1 MYCTSL
7 ETEYGCYDDSNIS
20 DDSKNMDTVNMDTID
35 VSKFYVNI
43 KDRLKFAL
51 LNINSLRHKLYPIKD
66 VLQNNY
72 IDILM
77 LQETK
82 LDESFLDAQFNIQGF
97 MLHRLDHRNNAE
109 GLIMYVRGDFSR
121 TEYKG

>member
-7 ETEYGCYDDSNIS
+7 ETESGCYDDSNIS
-20 DDSKNMDTVNMDTID
+20 DDNKNMDTVNVDTVNVDTID
-35 VSKFYVNI
+35 VSKFYVNN
-43 KDRLKFAL
+43 KDKLKFAL

-77 LQETK
+77 LQ
-82 LDESFLDAQFNIQGF
+82 
-97 MLHRLDHRNNAE
+97 
-109 GLIMYVRGDFSR
+109 
-121 TEYKG
+121 